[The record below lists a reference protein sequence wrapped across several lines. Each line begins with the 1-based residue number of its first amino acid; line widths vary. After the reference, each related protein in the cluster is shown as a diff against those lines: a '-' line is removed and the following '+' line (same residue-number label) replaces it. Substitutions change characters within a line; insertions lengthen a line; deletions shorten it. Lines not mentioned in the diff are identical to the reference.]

1 MTYHT
6 YTARIYDT
14 LHSED
19 GPLAIIEQDRPFMGR
34 DFLRMVDDQ
43 MFINNERFQHAILY
57 RDNEPF
63 FAEICRIDV
72 DGSSV
77 YGHVWGGRWSRSSEL
92 SIPFEYERHI
102 TIAECGRC
110 YDART

>member
-1 MTYHT
+1 MTHHT
-6 YTARIYDT
+6 YTARIYNT
-14 LHSED
+14 LHTED
-19 GPLAIIEQDRPFMGR
+19 GPIIVTQQDRPYMGK

-77 YGHVWGGRWSRSSEL
+77 YGHVWGDQWNRESDL
-92 SIPFEYERHI
+92 PFPCRYERHI
-102 TIAECGRC
+102 TIAE
-110 YDART
+110 